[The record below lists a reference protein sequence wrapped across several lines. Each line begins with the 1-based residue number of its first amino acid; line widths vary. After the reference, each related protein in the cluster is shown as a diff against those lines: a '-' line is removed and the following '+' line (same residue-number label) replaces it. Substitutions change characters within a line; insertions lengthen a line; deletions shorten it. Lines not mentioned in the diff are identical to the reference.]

1 MKKTLTILFLLLLA
15 GLLSSN
21 VNAQSFDAKLALL
34 LYDSFPGYPN
44 STPYYDSYAG
54 RYRIDLSSN
63 NRTIRISHSIPN
75 NLSDGAGHTIPFS
88 IANNNSAYK
97 IGGNLSVTGSTV
109 FNANNNLTVTLSGTD
124 KITVWLGG
132 TVSPPTNAFPSDNY
146 TGTIVITAVVL

>member
-1 MKKTLTILFLLLLA
+1 MKKTLTILFLLLLT

-132 TVSPPTNAFPSDNY
+132 TVSPPTNAFPSNNY
-146 TGTIVITAVVL
+146 EGTIVITAVIL